1 MFFCCMKFF
10 SQNQS
15 QNSLKKAV
23 LKSLVSMHLRQW
35 KFLRVVIEASLKCM
49 VNFRYIFEKKRSVF
63 ISTVQEVQLF
73 FSILAIFG
81 YLRQNIFLN
90 PFKAGAQQLGWESCQ
105 ISWPYLH
112 VEQSYGGK
120 HGSKR
125 PKTSS
130 FGMLFIVSLD
140 LQKKCIKKTHQK
152 HSFWAFLGHV

>member
-1 MFFCCMKFF
+1 
-10 SQNQS
+10 
-15 QNSLKKAV
+15 
-23 LKSLVSMHLRQW
+23 MHLRQW
-35 KFLRVVIEASLKCM
+35 KFVRVVMEASLKCM

-120 HGSKR
+120 HGPKR
-125 PKTSS
+125 PKMGVFGGFFWYIFFGPKISAFFYLRGYWDVSQSQLQSFTSTLS
-130 FGMLFIVSLD
+130 ARYK
-140 LQKKCIKKTHQK
+140 LQYCMWLK
-152 HSFWAFLGHV
+152 

>member
-1 MFFCCMKFF
+1 
-10 SQNQS
+10 
-15 QNSLKKAV
+15 
-23 LKSLVSMHLRQW
+23 MHLRQW
-35 KFLRVVIEASLKCM
+35 KFVRVVMEASLKCM

-120 HGSKR
+120 HGPKR
-125 PKTSS
+125 PKMGV
-130 FGMLFIVSLD
+130 FGGFFDTFFWGPKISTFFGFRGYWDVSLSQ
-140 LQKKCIKKTHQK
+140 LQSFTSKC
-152 HSFWAFLGHV
+152 

>member
-1 MFFCCMKFF
+1 
-10 SQNQS
+10 
-15 QNSLKKAV
+15 
-23 LKSLVSMHLRQW
+23 MHLRQW
-35 KFLRVVIEASLKCM
+35 KFVRVVMEASLKCM

-90 PFKAGAQQLGWESCQ
+90 PFKAGAQQLGWESRQ

-140 LQKKCIKKTHQK
+140 QKVQLFFCLRGHRHLSQSQLQ
-152 HSFWAFLGHV
+152 SFINTLSVR